1 MINESDFLTSQ
12 PPMSGSKMGNLG
24 ETPSEIEYNKIMRRQ
39 KKEDEKI
46 VSRFKVL
53 TSAMVDQLLQNSTMG
68 VNSGAESS
76 WNLCTPSG
84 NV

>member
-1 MINESDFLTSQ
+1 
-12 PPMSGSKMGNLG
+12 MGNLG

-53 TSAMVDQLLQNSTMG
+53 TSAMVD
-68 VNSGAESS
+68 
-76 WNLCTPSG
+76 
-84 NV
+84 